1 MNFKNRTEYLE
12 LRNTLL
18 ANAETLVNDG
28 KIEDANAKMEEVK
41 ELDSSYDDFAKAQAN
56 LNALNNSNGRVK
68 GLTNTMH
75 VAGKVVEALG
85 NTTTEDIYDS
95 TEYRRAF
102 MNHVLRG
109 DAIPAEF
116 KNASQVTK
124 TTDVG
129 EVIPTTVMQ
138 KIIEKLESTGMIL
151 PLVTRTAY
159 KGGVSIPTSS
169 VKPTA
174 TWVAEG
180 AGSDKQ
186 KKSTGEI
193 TFTNYKLRCA
203 VAVSLE
209 TDTMALAVFESTLI
223 SNVAEAMVK
232 ALESAIVSGDGTG
245 KPKGILAETPENGQA
260 LEIAEG
266 AKLTYETLCGM
277 EAALPLA
284 YENGAVYL
292 MTKKT
297 FMAFASMVDTNGQPI
312 ARTTYGISGKPER
325 YLLGRQVI
333 LNDYMDSYSA
343 SMGADAKIAA
353 LFNMKDYVLNTNL
366 NMTMKHYEDNE
377 TDDLVTKAVMLVDGK
392 VVDKGSLVTLTVK
405 NAA

>member
-18 ANAETLVNDG
+18 ADAETLVNDG
-28 KIEDANAKMEEVK
+28 KIEEANAKMNEVK
-41 ELDSSYDDFAKAQAN
+41 ELDNSYDEFAKAQAN
-56 LNALNNSNGRVK
+56 LNALNNSNGRIK
-68 GLTNTMH
+68 NLANT
-75 VAGKVVEALG
+75 VPAVGKVVETLG

-95 TEYRRAF
+95 TEYRKAF
-102 MNHVLRG
+102 MNHVLHG
-109 DAIPAEF
+109 DAIPSEF

-151 PLVTRTAY
+151 PLITRTAY

-186 KKSTGEI
+186 KKTTGEI

-245 KPKGILAETPENGQA
+245 KPKGILTEAPNEGQA
-260 LEIAEG
+260 LEIAKD
-266 AKLTYETLCGM
+266 AKLTYETLCNM

-297 FMAFASMVDTNGQPI
+297 FMAFAAMVDTNGQPI
-312 ARTTYGISGKPER
+312 ARVTYGISGKPER
-325 YLLGRQVI
+325 YLLGRQVV

-343 SMGADAKIAA
+343 SVEADAKIVA

-377 TDDLVTKAVMLVDGK
+377 TDDLVTKAIMLVDGK
-392 VVDKGSLVTLTVK
+392 VVDKSSLVTLSVK